1 MVGHKNK
8 PILSNSGKINHHAMK
23 LKRRDNTTKDL
34 KKLKSDTARYERRWS
49 SRAVSDMESDDT
61 PYNRQDLKQ
70 NLKKDLDYLSEE

>member
-23 LKRRDNTTKDL
+23 LKRRDNTTKDS
-34 KKLKSDTARYERRWS
+34 KKLKSD
-49 SRAVSDMESDDT
+49 MESGDT

-70 NLKKDLDYLSEE
+70 NLKKDLDYLPEE